1 MSRYLRTWGP
11 TVDYFFRC
19 TECGAGITEA
29 DTDVHDLW
37 HAALADIWDWINR
50 VSGDSCKTARA
61 VLGDGEP
68 KG

>member
-1 MSRYLRTWGP
+1 MTRYLRTWAP
-11 TVDYFFRC
+11 SVNYFVHC
-19 TECGAGITEA
+19 TDCGDVVF
-29 DTDVHDLW
+29 DTDAHDLR

-61 VLGDGEP
+61 VLGEPEP